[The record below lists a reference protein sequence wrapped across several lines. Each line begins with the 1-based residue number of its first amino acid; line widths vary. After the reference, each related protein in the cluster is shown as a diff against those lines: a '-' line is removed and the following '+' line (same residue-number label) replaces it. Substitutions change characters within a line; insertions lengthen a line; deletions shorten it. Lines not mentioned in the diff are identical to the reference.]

1 MAKAKKAEQKA
12 PAAEQDAP
20 VNENQLEEQL
30 KADLVVFDP
39 IEANIKTLVAEYKKL
54 QVLHA
59 FDKDGMAA
67 VKAAR
72 LNLVAI
78 RNNGDRIRKGLVS
91 SALAYQKG
99 VNEYWKKNEAILIPA
114 EADLKKIE
122 TYWQDER
129 DRLER
134 EKYDGRVK
142 RLIQVGM
149 MQDSSCWFFETYK
162 ITFEDLKLIEDAA
175 FEEFHQAVSERY
187 EQAQLAKKAE
197 EERLEQLRIAN
208 EKQAAELEEL
218 RKQLEEQ
225 KLKNTPPKPDPEPE
239 QPSERKVG
247 NVTIKTTPAPSGN
260 EFYSTTVKSPEPAGS
275 AQPKPPINI
284 PPVAAAAREYFL
296 RRAQEITEPQKWII
310 CSRIKA
316 DQSDLIQLGS
326 AVKSEAD
333 GVIYF
338 IPTSDQHLTIEE
350 LKKIVGALEFYSD
363 KI

>member
-1 MAKAKKAEQKA
+1 MATRKKAEQKA
-12 PAAEQDAP
+12 PEPEQDAP

-39 IEANIKTLVAEYKKL
+39 IKSKILSLVEEYKTL

-72 LNLVAI
+72 LNLVGI
-78 RNNGDRIRKGLVS
+78 RNEGDRIRKGLVS
-91 SALAYQKG
+91 SALAYQRG
-99 VNEYWKKNEAILIPA
+99 VNAYWKENEDILTPA
-114 EADLKKIE
+114 EADLKKTE

-129 DRLER
+129 ARLER

-149 MQDSSCWFFETYK
+149 MQDSSSWFFETYK
-162 ITFEDLKLIEDAA
+162 ITFDDLKLIDDAA
-175 FEEFHQAVSERY
+175 FEEFYQAVSEKY

-197 EERLEQLRIAN
+197 EERLEELRIAN

-218 RKQLEEQ
+218 RNKLAEQ
-225 KLKNTPPKPDPEPE
+225 ERKNTPPKPDPEPE

-247 NVTIKTTPAPSGN
+247 NLVIKSTPAPHFTAGGSSAPDPKSSG
-260 EFYSTTVKSPEPAGS
+260 SGS
-275 AQPKPPINI
+275 PINF
-284 PPVAAAAREYFL
+284 PPAAAVNQAREYFL

-316 DQSDLIQLGS
+316 DQSDLIQMGF
-326 AVKSEAD
+326 AVKSE

-338 IPTSDQHLTIEE
+338 TPTAEQHLTIEE
-350 LKKIVGALEFYSD
+350 MKKIVSALEYYSD